1 MIEGSCLRIYLTE
14 SDRIDGRPAMEAVL
28 DLCRQCGLRG
38 VTVVRGIEGQGSHG
52 VHSASFLA
60 LSNDLPILVEAMDT
74 CERVEHA
81 VQQMRPHLGHH
92 LVATWP
98 VSLMNNELFTDSGH
112 GAAND

>member
-14 SDRIDGRPAMEAVL
+14 SDRIDGRPAIEAVL
-28 DLCRQCGLRG
+28 DLCRLSGLRG
-38 VTVVRGIEGQGSHG
+38 VTVLRGIEGQGSHG

-74 CERVEHA
+74 CERIKHA
-81 VQQMRPHLGHH
+81 VQQMRPHLGSH

-98 VSLMNNELFTDSGH
+98 VTLMNNELFSETESGA
-112 GAAND
+112 GND